1 MIFLIIDIVIM
12 IIILNYVEKLFNN
25 IKNNQTP
32 FTLENAD
39 FIKKNSYLMIALIF
53 ITPISDTLFSIIS
66 SVSNGGENSF

>member
-12 IIILNYVEKLFNN
+12 IIILNYVEILFNN

-53 ITPISDTLFSIIS
+53 ITPISGTLFSIIS
-66 SVSNGGENSF
+66 SVSNG